1 MATYDLYGVHAES
14 IQLARALVEKAL
26 SLSLEERDSSYH
38 RGPYFAYGK
47 MGGENFELKMNLDP
61 FEDVPAEEQF
71 SDFRFLLYVN
81 NTTRS
86 NGLTSALSD
95 GSRSIILLRHED
107 FD

>member
-1 MATYDLYGVHAES
+1 MATYDLYGVDAES

-26 SLSLEERDSSYH
+26 ALSLEERNSSYY

-47 MGGENFELKMNLDP
+47 MGSENFELKVNLDP

-71 SDFRFLLYVN
+71 SEFRFLLYVN

-86 NGLTSALSD
+86 NELTTALS
-95 GSRSIILLRHED
+95 GANRSIILLRHED

>member
-1 MATYDLYGVHAES
+1 MSTYDLYGVDTES

-38 RGPYFAYGK
+38 RGPYFAYGN
-47 MGGENFELKMNLDP
+47 MGSENFELKINLDP

-86 NGLTSALSD
+86 NTLATTLSD
-95 GSRSIILLRHED
+95 ASRSIVLLRHED